1 MDPVW
6 VRFLVV
12 DHIFKLKKA
21 PTICIPLDGD
31 RLPMEIFYITN
42 LDFAVTSIH
51 LKRNLCTFYL
61 PLAYGAIGDV

>member
-12 DHIFKLKKA
+12 DHIFKLKKV
-21 PTICIPLDGD
+21 PTICIPLDED
-31 RLPMEIFYITN
+31 RLLMVVLHNELGFRSHVP
-42 LDFAVTSIH
+42 LQ